1 MKLDLRNE
9 ESIAFII
16 SAPSGVGKTTIRKE
30 LALQAKDLRYSV
42 SYTTRPPRTGE
53 IDGQDY
59 HFVTREVFQEEIK
72 KDSFLEWAQVHQHF
86 YGTPADPIMAAMDG
100 KNDILLDVDVQGAYA
115 LQRKLQGAVFIFL
128 LPPSWKVLEERL
140 RNRRTETEQEISER
154 LATARREI
162 QRCYDYDYLIVNNE
176 LEETVHTL
184 KSIMST
190 EHCRPARMKSALQK
204 IW

>member
-1 MKLDLRNE
+1 MKLDLRSE
-9 ESIAFII
+9 ESIAFVI
-16 SAPSGVGKTTIRKE
+16 SAPSGVGKTTIRKK
-30 LALQAKDLRYSV
+30 LASHAKDLTYSV

-53 IDGQDY
+53 IEGQDY

-72 KDSFLEWAQVHQHF
+72 KDSFLEWAQVHQNF
-86 YGTPADPIMAAMDG
+86 YGTPVDPITAAMRER
-100 KNDILLDVDVQGAYA
+100 NDILLDVDVQGAYA

-128 LPPSWKVLEERL
+128 LPPSWKILEERL

-184 KSIMST
+184 KGIMST
-190 EHCRPARMKSALQK
+190 EHCRPAKMKSVLQK